1 MKLNALVAV
10 AAVVC
15 LCCQAAQAKP
25 KITRQVPVT
34 DAFVPLDL
42 RWSSD
47 QVTYKGLWKVLVSA
61 DGFIEICGAGRY
73 LDASR
78 STETRQWL
86 YAIYVTLN
94 GKKILKDMTF
104 FSDVKGRGD
113 LRKADAAC
121 RSTGVR
127 APDGDFSVSLGW
139 PAG

>member
-1 MKLNALVAV
+1 MKYQL
-10 AAVVC
+10 AVVAIT
-15 LCCQAAQAKP
+15 LFGLAGGTAVAKP
-25 KITRQVPVT
+25 KITRLVPVT
-34 DAFVPLDL
+34 AAFVPLDL

-47 QVTYKGLWKVLVSA
+47 KVTYTGLWKVLVA
-61 DGFIEICGAGRY
+61 AGGFIEICGAGRY

-104 FSDVKGRGD
+104 FNDVKGKRD
-113 LRKADAAC
+113 IRKADAAC
-121 RSTGVR
+121 RSTRVR